1 MKTALIAVAG
11 AVLTL
16 AAQGARAEAATYSV
30 DPTHTAAI
38 FEMQHFGTS
47 TNRGRWAVKEGTV
60 QFDRAARTG
69 KVDIT
74 IDAASINT
82 GVPALDKHIRSAEI
96 INAEQFPTARF
107 VADKF
112 VFNGDKVTEVAG
124 TLTLA
129 GKTNP
134 VTLKATNF
142 NCYQSPMLKRE
153 VCGGDFETTIVRS
166 QYGVKYGLDWG
177 FPDATRVVIQVE
189 AVKQ

>member
-124 TLTLA
+124 TLTLV